1 MALTKII
8 TDGITDDAVTE
19 AKLAN
24 AINTARA
31 ANTAK
36 TGLGTNAVQ
45 TSHIADEQ
53 ITLAKL
59 EHGTSSND
67 GKFLRANNGADPTFE
82 TVETGARAGGT
93 IFENLNSISTAY
105 TVTNNS
111 NAFSVG
117 PMTIASGGSVTV
129 GSGETYTIFNF

>member
-82 TVETGARAGGT
+82 TIDLTALSASNLTSGTVPDAR
-93 IFENLNSISTAY
+93 FPCY
-105 TVTNNS
+105 VTS
-111 NAFSVG
+111 S
-117 PMTIASGGSVTV
+117 
-129 GSGETYTIFNF
+129 